1 MSHLKNK
8 LRYLVDISL
17 KRKFQTKWF
26 VIANILLA
34 IVIIGVTNIDSVIQ
48 FFGGDFN
55 EKTTVYV
62 IDDTNTG
69 FDILKNQIKEL
80 EFSITGE
87 DENSYDIK
95 RYDDSLEKAKE
106 ELEENEN
113 TIVITLTSDI
123 DNTIKTSLIS
133 ESYIDTIDYQVFYQA
148 IQNTKVALAMNYS
161 SISAEELNQIY
172 APIEIERII
181 LDENKTSESESM
193 DTIMSTVFPIVI
205 LPFFMLTIFLV
216 QMIGAEVNDEKTTR
230 GMEIIISNVSPKV
243 HFFSKV
249 IAGNVF
255 IIMQG
260 ILLILYV
267 GLGLMVRKFLG
278 TGSLFT
284 SLGSEMAGVFEGITQ
299 TEFISK
305 LIYIIPLTLLL
316 MLLTF
321 VAYSLLAG
329 ILASMTTNA
338 EDFGQLQTP
347 IMIISL
353 IGYYLAMMAGMFKG
367 ALFIRILSY
376 VPFISAILSPSLLVL
391 GQIGIVDVIISIVII
406 CITIYLLIHYGLR
419 IYKVGIL
426 NYSSKDLW
434 KKMFK
439 AMKEK

>member
-1 MSHLKNK
+1 MSLLKNK
-8 LRYLVDISL
+8 LKYLVDVSL
-17 KRKFQTKWF
+17 KRKLKTKWF
-26 VIANILLA
+26 MIANIVLA
-34 IVIIGVTNIDSVIQ
+34 LIIIAVMNVDSIIK

-55 EKTTVYV
+55 ENMPVYV
-62 IDDTNTG
+62 IDETETG
-69 FDILKNQIKEL
+69 FDILKNQIESLEMSLTGEEEITYDVKLYDKDLETAKKEL
-80 EFSITGE
+80 EE
-87 DENSYDIK
+87 
-95 RYDDSLEKAKE
+95 DDSAV
-106 ELEENEN
+106 
-113 TIVITLTSDI
+113 VITLTSDEES
-123 DNTIKTSLIS
+123 TIKASLIS
-133 ESYIDTIDYQVFYQA
+133 DSYIDTMDYQVLYQA
-148 IQNTKVALAMNYS
+148 IQNTKTAIAMANS
-161 SISAEELNQIY
+161 SISAEELNEIY
-172 APIEIERII
+172 APIEVERII
-181 LDENKTSESESM
+181 LDETKKSESESM
-193 DTIMSTVFPIVI
+193 DTIMSTVFPVFI

-260 ILLILYV
+260 LLLIIYAGI
-267 GLGLMVRKFLG
+267 GLLVRNLLG
-278 TGSLFT
+278 SGSIFT
-284 SLGSEMAGVFEGITQ
+284 SLGSGMTGVFDGIMQ

-305 LIYIIPLTLLL
+305 LIYIIPLTLVL

-321 VAYSLLAG
+321 LAYSLLAG

-391 GQIGIVDVIISIVII
+391 GQIGIVDVIISIIVV
-406 CITIYLLIHYGLR
+406 CITNYLLIHYGLR